1 MGGKTPEGAKREN
14 PTSIR
19 LPAPTREWLL
29 SGLFPSL
36 HAGAA
41 SVLNAT
47 PRLYLMTII
56 ELRGRFGRDELMA
69 ICQVAGRLLPG
80 DQAVGADL
88 LHRIEEELAFG
99 ALEDQLETAPATFLA
114 KLRRLSAYQA
124 AVLQWWAGR
133 YQAMARAGGA
143 EEALEKHLA
152 QLLVDRE
159 SDEEG

>member
-1 MGGKTPEGAKREN
+1 MGGVSPNGIKRTN

-19 LPAPTREWLL
+19 LPEPTREWLL

-36 HAGAA
+36 HTGAA

-47 PRLYLMTII
+47 PRLYLMTLI
-56 ELRGRFGRDELMA
+56 ELRGRFSRDELLA
-69 ICQVAGRLLPG
+69 ACQVAGRLLPG

-99 ALEDQLETAPATFLA
+99 ALEDQLEAPTGFLA

-124 AVLQWWAGR
+124 AVLQWWACS
-133 YQAMARAGGA
+133 YQAMSRAGA
-143 EEALEKHLA
+143 AAQALEKHLA
-152 QLLVDRE
+152 QLQVTDQEATEL
-159 SDEEG
+159 